1 MNYRQF
7 HSQPHSQPRSLLPF
21 RQHGFTLIEVLIS
34 VLVLS
39 IGLLGIAGLQ
49 AFGMRQALNSHMLS
63 IANSQA
69 NDMVER
75 MQANSE
81 ELSRMKKASPQA
93 TGYDAINGSETDP
106 GCIAARTCTGAQLAQ
121 YDAFVWSSANKEL
134 LRDDGSGSV
143 SSTVTNNGDRTF
155 TIAISWQE
163 QALSDEEDAADGTI
177 DHKVTKTYAT
187 RFQP

>member
-1 MNYRQF
+1 MNHRPR
-7 HSQPHSQPRSLLPF
+7 HALPHSLLHS
-21 RQHGFTLIEVLIS
+21 RQHGFTLVEVLIS

-39 IGLLGIAGLQ
+39 VGLLGIAGLQ

-63 IANSQA
+63 VANSQA

-81 ELSRMKKASPQA
+81 ELSKAKKASPEA
-93 TGYDAINGSETDP
+93 TGYDAITGSETDP
-106 GCIAARTCTGAQLAQ
+106 DCIIATTCTSAQLAQ
-121 YDAFVWSSANKEL
+121 YDAFVWSTANKEL

-143 SSTVTNNGDRTF
+143 SSSVTNNGDRTF
-155 TIAISWQE
+155 TIAISWRE
-163 QALSDEEDAADGTI
+163 QALSDEEDAADGVI
-177 DHKVTKTYAT
+177 DHQVTKTYAT